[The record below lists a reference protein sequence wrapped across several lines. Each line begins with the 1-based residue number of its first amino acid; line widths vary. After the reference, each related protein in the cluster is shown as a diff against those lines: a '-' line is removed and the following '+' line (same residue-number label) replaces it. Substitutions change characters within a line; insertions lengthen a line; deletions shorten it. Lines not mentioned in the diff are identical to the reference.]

1 MHGEGEMGGRLSSTM
16 HGASI
21 WFLGSLFENRR
32 DVVEA
37 ELSLVE
43 YRCLQQSCFDSIYGL
58 IAKYFGFA
66 RRNS

>member
-1 MHGEGEMGGRLSSTM
+1 MERPAIPHNAWR
-16 HGASI
+16 I
-21 WFLGSLFENRR
+21 DWFLASLFENRE

-37 ELSLVE
+37 EPSLVE

-58 IAKYFGFA
+58 IAKYFGFD